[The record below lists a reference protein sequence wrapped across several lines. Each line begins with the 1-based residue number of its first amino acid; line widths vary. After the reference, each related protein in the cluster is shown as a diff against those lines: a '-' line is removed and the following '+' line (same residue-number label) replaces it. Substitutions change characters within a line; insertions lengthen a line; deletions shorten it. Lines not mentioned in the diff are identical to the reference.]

1 MRKIISKQEEDKKKK
16 RNQWIVGVILIFIM
30 IFSTLGFSFMG
41 NTTEE
46 PDIKKADYNG
56 FEFIKQGDFW
66 FLSNLNNENLDYLVF
81 RHNPNEVEK
90 SYSLLKYLNEY
101 QNRPLYL
108 FSENREAEL
117 EIYTNM
123 NPFVQRIQKAC
134 LNNTVYGINRTLNET
149 MIVETDFFCNDENL
163 PLKSCEDN
171 FIIITESNKSEII
184 QKNNCVFIRGSGE
197 NLTKLADE
205 FLFKIFG
212 IEQ

>member
-134 LNNTVYGINRTLNET
+134 LNNTVYGINRTL
-149 MIVETDFFCNDENL
+149 
-163 PLKSCEDN
+163 K
-171 FIIITESNKSEII
+171 FINQKFTTWSSNVYIIY
-184 QKNNCVFIRGSGE
+184 
-197 NLTKLADE
+197 
-205 FLFKIFG
+205 
-212 IEQ
+212 